1 MGSHAFLR
9 DPTRSYAFLR
19 VFARL
24 YAFLRVGVLFWR
36 VILRRQVGV
45 LFGRVILRGP
55 ALRASEGFCWTSCLS
70 ARSYAI
76 LRVFARFYAV
86 LCVGILVWKVIF
98 LRRQVGVLFGK
109 VILRGSALR
118 VPQGFCGTSH
128 LFARSCATLWVSARF
143 RAFLLVPTR
152 GDSSLEGYFEDSG
165 GPF

>member
-36 VILRRQVGV
+36 VILRRRAGV

-55 ALRASEGFCWTSCLS
+55 ALRASEGFCWTSRLS

-76 LRVFARFYAV
+76 LFVFAPFCAV
-86 LCVGILVWKVIF
+86 LRVGIFVWKVIF

-118 VPQGFCGTSH
+118 VPQGFCGTPH